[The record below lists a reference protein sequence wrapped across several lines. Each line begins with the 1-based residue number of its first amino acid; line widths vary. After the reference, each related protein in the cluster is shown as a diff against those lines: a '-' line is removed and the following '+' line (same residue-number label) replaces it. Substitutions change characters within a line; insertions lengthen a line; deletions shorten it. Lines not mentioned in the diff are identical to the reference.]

1 MRERRLLK
9 LRLVSAV
16 KAADSLSRDIQAFI
30 FKARELLAADEN
42 AAQDAN
48 DRNLKTGGNQEGGAD
63 QRHSLALYKA
73 ALQSFDN
80 LPLALELEVGDLKG
94 GVPSW
99 DDVNIP
105 EKGLTLVVRDE
116 DEDFP
121 SDSEWV

>member
-42 AAQDAN
+42 AAQDAKA
-48 DRNLKTGGNQEGGAD
+48 RNFLTGGNQDGSAA
-63 QRHSLALYKA
+63 QRHALALYKA